1 MTTVDCIFTRYL
13 YEKNQV
19 EAALLI
25 SLLEKKTD
33 EAVFW
38 AYELYH
44 SGFVKDLFHLWMK
57 IYYDFYATLNP
68 SFGVFIIKKYNDF
81 FVKKEVIEDRFIS
94 IMIHNFI
101 IRPYNL
107 DVFMLKKVVEIFEN
121 DQSSKDILEF
131 IQMKDYIQIAYS
143 IMDMNLS
150 LLNLTLKKILDSN
163 VFQKSHMNKQNILKE
178 WDINFNPY
186 KDKQTILLSIIM
198 SGYSSESKLKMG
210 KKLYVSIPSE
220 EVVLYETIEV
230 NEKESLSAYKIL
242 PVAVVYDIHCSNY
255 IQLFYLNDEWKQKQ
269 VVWKECYLN
278 DWLYYASFSPI
289 WKKRIE
295 NFQGNICYQ
304 ERKVCFED
312 IDLEDAFFDL
322 FNYEPDEQSKQIQD
336 KSFLSYRVELEVYT
350 LETFFKGFQ
359 KNGLVVLD
367 TDYLDG
373 MKIN

>member
-1 MTTVDCIFTRYL
+1 MMTTVDCIFTRYL

-150 LLNLTLKKILDSN
+150 LLNLI
-163 VFQKSHMNKQNILKE
+163 
-178 WDINFNPY
+178 
-186 KDKQTILLSIIM
+186 
-198 SGYSSESKLKMG
+198 
-210 KKLYVSIPSE
+210 
-220 EVVLYETIEV
+220 
-230 NEKESLSAYKIL
+230 
-242 PVAVVYDIHCSNY
+242 
-255 IQLFYLNDEWKQKQ
+255 
-269 VVWKECYLN
+269 
-278 DWLYYASFSPI
+278 
-289 WKKRIE
+289 
-295 NFQGNICYQ
+295 
-304 ERKVCFED
+304 
-312 IDLEDAFFDL
+312 
-322 FNYEPDEQSKQIQD
+322 
-336 KSFLSYRVELEVYT
+336 
-350 LETFFKGFQ
+350 
-359 KNGLVVLD
+359 
-367 TDYLDG
+367 
-373 MKIN
+373 